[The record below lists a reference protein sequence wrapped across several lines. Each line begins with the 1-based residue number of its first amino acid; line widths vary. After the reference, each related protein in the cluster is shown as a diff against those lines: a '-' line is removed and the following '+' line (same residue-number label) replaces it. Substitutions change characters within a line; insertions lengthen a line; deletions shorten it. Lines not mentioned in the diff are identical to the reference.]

1 MPKCE
6 ILFKNDLFF
15 VFQNFLEYN
24 IVSPFILQYIDQEY
38 IPKKTHLSYEYRCG
52 SENIRVRDVNS
63 AMSQI
68 RSTLFDQ
75 NF

>member
-38 IPKKTHLSYEYRCG
+38 IPRKKHIYLMNTNAGQKTYG
-52 SENIRVRDVNS
+52 
-63 AMSQI
+63 
-68 RSTLFDQ
+68 
-75 NF
+75 